1 MVCVIENDNLKLYC
15 VMDSL
20 NDKIRI
26 LTEAARYDASCSSSG
41 SDRKGDKFGST
52 SVGGI
57 CHSWSADGRCISLL
71 KLLMSNECLYDC
83 VYCANRKSNP
93 IERATFTVKEVVDI
107 TVNFYR
113 RNYIEGLFLSSGVCG
128 NGESSMENMVQVAE
142 VLRNKYKFGGYIHL
156 KVIPG
161 TRPDLIQRAGLYAD
175 RLSVNIELPSEKS
188 LQILAPAK
196 TKTRI
201 FEPMKAIGEMHSN
214 YKIERKKR
222 KNPQRF
228 APAGHST
235 QMIVG
240 ASPENDCQILKLS
253 EGLYN
258 KFDLKRV
265 YYSAYIPVNN
275 DNLLPALNTP
285 PLKRE
290 HRLYQADWLIRQYG
304 FKADELLDDNCPNL
318 SMDFDPKVQWAL
330 RNLHLFPV
338 DVNRASYEMLLRV
351 PGIGVRS
358 AAKICKM
365 RRSTIIR
372 EEDLKKLRIVMKRAR
387 YFLSINDK
395 FLGPLSMNYDRLLI
409 EMTNIETANNPK
421 FYQPTLF

>member
-1 MVCVIENDNLKLYC
+1 MT
-15 VMDSL
+15 SL

-41 SDRKGDKFGST
+41 SERQGGQFGAT

-128 NGESSMENMVQVAE
+128 NGESTMENMVQVAE
-142 VLRNKYKFGGYIHL
+142 ILRNKYKFGGYIHL

-161 TRPDLIQRAGLYAD
+161 TRNELIQRAGLYAD

-188 LQILAPAK
+188 LQVLAPAK
-196 TKTRI
+196 TKPRI
-201 FEPMKAIGEMHSN
+201 FEPMQAIGEMHSN
-214 YKIERKKR
+214 YKMARKQHK
-222 KNPQRF
+222 KPERF

-240 ASPENDCQILKLS
+240 ASPESDSQILKLS

-258 KFDLKRV
+258 KFNLKRV
-265 YYSAYIPVNN
+265 YYSAYIPVNK
-275 DNLLPALNTP
+275 DNLLPAVNTP

-304 FKADELLDDNCPNL
+304 FKASELLDDANPNL

-330 RNLHLFPV
+330 RNLNLFPV
-338 DVNRASYEMLLRV
+338 DVNRASFDMLLRV
-351 PGIGVRS
+351 PGLGMRS
-358 AAKICKM
+358 AAKICNM

-387 YFLSINDK
+387 FFLSINDK
-395 FLGPLSMNYDRLLI
+395 YLGPKPLSYDRLLV
-409 EMTNIETANNPK
+409 ELTSMERVGRPQ
-421 FYQPTLF
+421 FYQPMLF